1 MSASS
6 NFGLSLPI
14 SVRNGR
20 MRAGSPEIEEFGME
34 WREEKLWVAYRYEGQ
49 RVI

>member
-6 NFGLSLPI
+6 NFDLSLPI

-20 MRAGSPEIEEFGME
+20 MRVGSPEVEGFGME
-34 WREEKLWVAYRYEGQ
+34 WREEMWVAYHYEGQ